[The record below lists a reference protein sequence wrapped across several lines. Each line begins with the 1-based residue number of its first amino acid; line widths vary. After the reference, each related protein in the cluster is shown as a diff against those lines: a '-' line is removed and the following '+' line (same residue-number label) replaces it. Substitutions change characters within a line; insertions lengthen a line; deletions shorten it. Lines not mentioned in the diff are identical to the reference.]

1 MRFPGK
7 RGRVS
12 SVRSRRA
19 QAAGSRGSGDSSRSR
34 SSGLELVDAVDSARC
49 PRDGSGSCVGT
60 ELVARQRCLR
70 VAKENAHAQM
80 KHRCCQRTVCNL
92 AHTRNESCWGRRL
105 EQLVGQ
111 QEHTVMTGVAVA
123 QRQGGRHLSRWLLR
137 CVKVFARATASFSN
151 THPRWGVHGPP
162 STGGCFCK
170 PPVSAILLSTV
181 W

>member
-1 MRFPGK
+1 MVGEVGLYE
-7 RGRVS
+7 RGRTCAHGEAQGRPDE
-12 SVRSRRA
+12 RSAADVDDARHSTARTD
-19 QAAGSRGSGDSSRSR
+19 AAG
-34 SSGLELVDAVDSARC
+34 VDEVQHPAR
-49 PRDGSGSCVGT
+49 
-60 ELVARQRCLR
+60 RQRCLR
-70 VAKENAHAQM
+70 VATENAHAQM

>member
-34 SSGLELVDAVDSARC
+34 SSGLELVDVVDSARC

-60 ELVARQRCLR
+60 ELVG
-70 VAKENAHAQM
+70 
-80 KHRCCQRTVCNL
+80 QRTVCNL